1 MIFGVILIV
10 AGILIAVFP
19 QLLSFIVAVVLI
31 MFGFGLIATS
41 ISYRKAVR
49 EAKEGSHASLFIRF

>member
-1 MIFGVILIV
+1 MIFGSTLIV
-10 AGILIAVFP
+10 AGILIAIFP
-19 QLLSFIVAVVLI
+19 QLLSFIVAIVLI

-49 EAKEGSHASLFIRF
+49 ESREGAHTSLFIRF

>member
-10 AGILIAVFP
+10 AGILIALFP
-19 QLLSFIVAVVLI
+19 QLLSFIVAVILI

-41 ISYRKAVR
+41 ISYKKAVKESR
-49 EAKEGSHASLFIRF
+49 EGAHTNLFIRF

>member
-1 MIFGVILIV
+1 MIFGAILIV

-19 QLLSFIVAVVLI
+19 QLLSFIVAIVLI

-41 ISYRKAVR
+41 VSYRKAVKESR
-49 EAKEGSHASLFIRF
+49 EGSHASLFIRF

>member
-1 MIFGVILIV
+1 MIFGAILIV

-19 QLLSFIVAVVLI
+19 QLLAFIVAIVLI

-41 ISYRKAVR
+41 VSYRKAVKESR
-49 EAKEGSHASLFIRF
+49 EGAHTSLFIRF